1 MNKAN
6 NEEIIFSNR
15 QKQIIDVCIKLIA
28 EGGIQNL
35 TTKHIAEQ
43 VGVSEPAL
51 YRHFESK
58 LAILKAILDEFKYTS
73 KKELLRINKSNENNL
88 EKIKKIFL
96 QRVETFSKQ
105 PELSNVIFSEE
116 IFQNEIVL
124 SEAVLQI
131 MNIHQQA
138 ILKLIQE
145 AQEKKLV
152 KSEIPAEHLCIFI
165 MGSLRLLITR
175 WRLMKFSFSLE
186 KKAQELWNSI
196 ELIIK
201 E

>member
-1 MNKAN
+1 MNKTS
-6 NEEIIFSNR
+6 EEVIFSKR

-28 EGGIQNL
+28 DGGIQNL
-35 TTKHIAEQ
+35 TTKHIAQ
-43 VGVSEPAL
+43 KVGVSEPAL

-58 LAILKAILDEFKYTS
+58 LAILKAILEEFKYTS

-96 QRVETFSKQ
+96 QRVETFSKK

-124 SEAVLQI
+124 SESVLQI

-138 ILKLIQE
+138 ILKLIEE

-152 KSEIPAEHLCIFI
+152 KNDIPAEHLCIFI

-175 WRLMKFSFSLE
+175 WRLMKFSFNLE

-196 ELIIK
+196 ELMIK